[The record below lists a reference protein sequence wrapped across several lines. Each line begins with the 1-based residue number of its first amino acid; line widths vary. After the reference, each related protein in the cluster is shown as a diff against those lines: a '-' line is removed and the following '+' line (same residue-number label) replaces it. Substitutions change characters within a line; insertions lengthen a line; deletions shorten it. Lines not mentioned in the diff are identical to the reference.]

1 MWGKWESM
9 SFNFGIKYPI
19 ADKEQE
25 QEIDFGFNK
34 GLDNTFVDGGLRK
47 LTNLK

>member
-1 MWGKWESM
+1 MRGKRESM

-19 ADKEQE
+19 VDKVQE
-25 QEIDFGFNK
+25 QEIDFSFNK

-47 LTNLK
+47 LANLK